1 MLSGRATKVSRLLTE
16 RRLKGD
22 RWIIFFVTRMA
33 KNMKEDKNRDAV
45 DTELKELED
54 DQEVT
59 KFAKKFIA
67 EHKKAFD
74 VLKDK

>member
-1 MLSGRATKVSRLLTE
+1 MIVGSS
-16 RRLKGD
+16 
-22 RWIIFFVTRMA
+22 FFVTRMD

-67 EHKKAFD
+67 ELLFWPRKKAPNRELFR
-74 VLKDK
+74 

>member
-1 MLSGRATKVSRLLTE
+1 
-16 RRLKGD
+16 
-22 RWIIFFVTRMA
+22 
-33 KNMKEDKNRDAV
+33 MKEDKNRDAV

-67 EHKKAFD
+67 ELLFWPRKKSSQSGAFSISRYYESD
-74 VLKDK
+74 EEICLR